1 MKIFIS
7 EAKNIVGENGI
18 LVGDD
23 VRNRASTY
31 WNQQPMQAAAILRP
45 ASVVEVS
52 ACLRLCFEKGL
63 SVVPIGGNT
72 GLVEGT
78 ACGPDQIMLSLERM
92 TKIESVD
99 ALSRTVTVEAGAI
112 LQTVQAKVREH
123 QLMFPV
129 DLGAR
134 GSCTIGGMIATNA
147 GGFGVLRY
155 GMMRDRVLGLEVV
168 LADGTVVSSLNG
180 YLKNNTG
187 YDLKQLFIGSE
198 GTLGIVTRAILRLE
212 EDQTAETTALIAL
225 QSFAQVTQLMKHLD
239 RALSG
244 SLSAFEVMWG
254 DFFALNTGELS
265 ALDSPFS
272 AGYPFYVLVEC
283 QGHQAEELNR
293 RFELAL
299 EQAFDGALLEDAV
312 IAQSAGE
319 RASLWAI
326 RETSEPEE
334 RFFDKTIGFDVSL
347 SIADMEPYVSKLQ
360 SGLARLAGD
369 ASLLVFGHLADGNL
383 HLTVGLHTPVCRK
396 AIEHL
401 IYDGLQEYG
410 GGISAEHGI
419 GLEKKGYLTIT
430 RKPEEIVLM
439 RQIKAT
445 LDPHN
450 RLNPG
455 KIFD

>member
-1 MKIFIS
+1 MDLIAEIK
-7 EAKNIVGENGI
+7 KIVGEKGV
-18 LVGDD
+18 LAGDD
-23 VRNRASTY
+23 VRSRVSTY
-31 WNQQPMQAAAILRP
+31 WNQQPMQAAAIVRP
-45 ASVVEVS
+45 ASVAEVS
-52 ACLRLCFEKGL
+52 VCLRWCHERGI
-63 SVVPIGGNT
+63 SVVPLGGNT

-78 ACGPDQIMLSLERM
+78 ACEPDQIMLSLERM
-92 TKIESVD
+92 NTIEQVD
-99 ALSRTVTVEAGAI
+99 ELSRTVTVEAGAI
-112 LQTVQAKVREH
+112 LQAVQGRVTEH

-147 GGFGVLRY
+147 GGFSVLRY
-155 GMMRDRVLGLEVV
+155 GMMRERVLGLEAV
-168 LADGTVVSSLNG
+168 LADGTVVSALNG

-198 GTLGIVTRAILRLE
+198 GTLGVVTRAVLRLE
-212 EDQTAETTALIAL
+212 ERQAAETTALIAF
-225 QSFAQVTQLMKHLD
+225 QSFEQVTLFLKHLD

-244 SLSAFEVMWG
+244 SLSAFEVMWR

-265 ALDSPFS
+265 QLDSPFTEN
-272 AGYPFYVLVEC
+272 YPFYAIVEC
-283 QGHQAEELNR
+283 QGNNADELR
-293 RFELAL
+293 QRFEQAL
-299 EQAFDGALLEDAV
+299 EQALEQTLLEDAV

-334 RFFDKTIGFDVSL
+334 RFFAKTIGFDVSL
-347 SIADMEPYVSKLQ
+347 SIADMDAYINKLQ
-360 SGLARLAGD
+360 VRLSEVTSD
-369 ASLLVFGHLADGNL
+369 ATLLVFGHLADGNL
-383 HLTVGLHTPVCRK
+383 HLTVGLQAPVARA

-410 GGISAEHGI
+410 GAISAEHGV
-419 GLEKKGYLTIT
+419 GLEKKAYLAIS
-430 RKPEEIVLM
+430 RRPEELELM

-445 LDPHN
+445 LDPKN
-450 RLNPG
+450 ILNPG